1 MYKNSDYVLP
11 DKELLEKRS
20 KELSNEN
27 KYYSLSKLTFKK
39 DLKAELVVPVG
50 INNEK
55 VKYYM
60 DLKHVSGIFIEGET
74 GSGKSVFI
82 DSIIISLLLKNTPD
96 ELRLLCIDP
105 KIVELKAYEE
115 LPHLMS
121 YVISDFK
128 KGKVWLTGISNLIKE
143 REDILK
149 AKNIKEIDS
158 LNTGEK
164 LPHVIVFIDESF
176 DLINEEETKQVLK
189 EILKKGD
196 KLGVHLIMA
205 TNSYL
210 KNGYDKSLL
219 KLFPYVF
226 TFDLSSKEQSKLIN
240 IEGADLL
247 TVYGEAFV
255 NIRNKDI
262 IRVQTPYTSE
272 KDIKEVIKFIK
283 ENN

>member
-1 MYKNSDYVLP
+1 
-11 DKELLEKRS
+11 
-20 KELSNEN
+20 
-27 KYYSLSKLTFKK
+27 
-39 DLKAELVVPVG
+39 
-50 INNEK
+50 
-55 VKYYM
+55 M

-143 REDILK
+143 REDILE

-255 NIRNKDI
+255 NIRNEDVV
-262 IRVQTPYTSE
+262 RVQTPYTSE

>member
-27 KYYSLSKLTFKK
+27 KYYSLSRLTFKK
-39 DLKAELVVPVG
+39 DLKAKLVVPVG

-60 DLKHVSGIFIEGET
+60 DLKHVSGVFIEGET

-255 NIRNKDI
+255 NIRNKDT

-272 KDIKEVIKFIK
+272 KDIKEVINFIK